1 MTERLTDQ
9 TSRHTATTALSS
21 LSVFFFFFFF
31 FCVRT
36 LSHSLA
42 RKPIG
47 SGLKRPITTFIH
59 TTNNSSSSSSSSST
73 AAAAATTAI
82 ATVAVTSISV
92 VNKKESP
99 SCVLVQFDSSI
110 GRVGSILLTILK
122 WKVNQYQYQ
131 EEEEEAE
138 EKLTEARAL
147 SEAIEAEAL
156 EKVSEAGEEAS
167 EEVRKSE
174 VIPEEVLEASEE
186 LLLRETQHTT
196 I

>member
-1 MTERLTDQ
+1 MFAR
-9 TSRHTATTALSS
+9 
-21 LSVFFFFFFF
+21 F
-31 FCVRT
+31 RT
-36 LSHSLA
+36 RSLA

-47 SGLKRPITTFIH
+47 SGLKRPITTAA
-59 TTNNSSSSSSSSST
+59 TT
-73 AAAAATTAI
+73 AAAAAAAAAPTIAI

-99 SCVLVQFDSSI
+99 SCVLVQFDSSV

-131 EEEEEAE
+131 EEEEEEE
-138 EKLTEARAL
+138 EKLAEARAL